1 MTPRDIRTEEVMR
14 VARMASAIYEC
25 PDHPGVLLSAGKWS
39 SAADG
44 AEEIGMVWF
53 SRGRLRG
60 GFKKPEEFIKE
71 LRWLIEDTPRECPEC
86 ASCAS
91 PFIDNSEYS

>member
-1 MTPRDIRTEEVMR
+1 MTPRDIKTEECLR
-14 VARMASAIYEC
+14 VARKAGAIYEC
-25 PDHPGVLLSAGKWS
+25 PDHPGVLLSLGKWS

-44 AEEIGMVWF
+44 AEEIGMVWY
-53 SRGRLRG
+53 REGGLRG
-60 GFKKPEEFIKE
+60 GFTKPGEFIKE

-91 PFIDNSEYS
+91 